1 MCVLCLY
8 GRRGSFTGVWA
19 HSPALGDSQDLSE
32 AGSPAARGGRL
43 WRASHHL
50 IITAAPWKRSRTEIG
65 QIWKGWD
72 ATTIFSKSYK
82 AEGSPHAD
90 FSLSISSVPPGVPEA
105 ELPNGSRREQHA
117 LKTLKKKVS
126 PSADLKF
133 HFRQLHKKKK
143 NNTGLTTSVFR
154 ISTQHNDPPK
164 RCHIQDLL
172 WVLTVFQLPRAWQH
186 CQTFSVFVWIEAVW
200 IL

>member
-126 PSADLKF
+126 PSADHKF

-143 NNTGLTTSVFR
+143 KIIRVWLLRFSELAHNTM
-154 ISTQHNDPPK
+154 I
-164 RCHIQDLL
+164 
-172 WVLTVFQLPRAWQH
+172 LPRGV
-186 CQTFSVFVWIEAVW
+186 TFKPSYESLQFFSYQGLGNTVKHF
-200 IL
+200 LYLFG